1 MALDDNNKNLTTAI
15 IKDLSNYNIKE
26 KISIGTSGT
35 RLKLWLE
42 KDNNIV
48 LLKIPKVHTSG
59 EATFEDISE
68 YLVYNVFKNFG
79 FSIIPSYLGIY
90 KGLRGSFTFKNE
102 NIYELTDYLS
112 SEYIDYDFT
121 KFASRDFT
129 YNIETLSKL
138 LNGNEF
144 WNMMLLDFFIGN
156 SDRHP
161 GNIMIDEK
169 FNVVELIDNGSSL
182 LATIEENDIKDILR
196 DKKRLEANCDSK
208 SYSCI
213 GLQDKR
219 PVRWSELI
227 QIIKS
232 NTKTINT
239 DDLLEKFKEELNK
252 LCNENLISEDRVK
265 LIKEFILY
273 KISLYKKV

>member
-1 MALDDNNKNLTTAI
+1 MALTL
-15 IKDLSNYNIKE
+15 IKDLNGYQIKE
-26 KISIGTSGT
+26 KISIGTSGS

-121 KFASRDFT
+121 KFASTDFT